1 MILAAAF
8 LIAMLGPGLRT
19 GVPSARQL
27 AAGGLITVLTLVCGR
42 AVTSWMLPT
51 RSTTLGSVGAV
62 VAGVAVLSVVHLTAT
77 VVVPLDVYGALAVD
91 GFVAAALLWGTR
103 SSSNRP
109 PDPDEPNARLADG
122 VVLVAIAA
130 VVTLWSREAILALD
144 TATSGGVFP
153 AWQDF
158 FLHAAEIVYVRD
170 YPIFNGTSL
179 YLAGSPQ
186 PLYHRASY
194 ALPAL
199 YSALGSSPALET
211 AMAFWLPL
219 GMTLCGFASYGLGTA
234 IGGRTAGV
242 AAAAAVLLIPDASTY
257 GTRNTFFSFH
267 WLTEIAPGSGY
278 AIAILLLAFALF
290 ISGDA
295 ERNRA
300 RCLWSIP
307 LAVAALG
314 FRAHVAALGLAT
326 LLTLNLLLYWNAIR
340 QKRLLLVVGAAVALA
355 GVGGILLLER
365 MALAPHFVTSRS
377 NPTAFFNLVHVQ
389 VQAPGEGALYTKL
402 TAGHGTAWTIAVGY
416 ALMVVSYL
424 GLLTAFVVLPPMLAG
439 ARRLDWRVG
448 VIPLALI
455 AVHFVIILV
464 IPAPSYGQVDD
475 IGHRSFVLPYAVTAA
490 LAGALVIT
498 QLAKRVGGRSLAL
511 LRMAGMVAIGAAT
524 ALVPFQEGRAI
535 QQRWAG
541 QLATIPLSADTIVSA
556 RYVRQRAAKGDIILS
571 SNEDPLA
578 ILVALSERAAY
589 VSRRDLYGV
598 LGGDSGQL
606 AALRTRQNAELAGAT
621 SMAQLHEFG
630 RRHQV
635 QWYFLSAGDMPDWPP
650 DLTRQ
655 CESCGTTFRVFNLR
669 NGAFGTP

>member
-1 MILAAAF
+1 MTLGAAF
-8 LIAMLGPGLRT
+8 LIAILGPGLLT
-19 GVPSARQL
+19 GTPTARQL
-27 AAGGLITVLTLVCGR
+27 AAGGLITALTLVFGR
-42 AVTSWMLPT
+42 AVTNWILPT
-51 RSTTLGSVGAV
+51 RSTTLGSVCAV
-62 VAGVAVLSVVHLTAT
+62 VAGVAALSVVHFTAT
-77 VVVPLDVYGALAVD
+77 VIVPLDVYGALTVD
-91 GFVAAALLWGTR
+91 GFVAAALLWGSR
-103 SSSNRP
+103 SSSNRS
-109 PDPDEPNARLADG
+109 PDPDEPSARLADS

-130 VVTLWSREAILALD
+130 VVTLWSREAILALH
-144 TATSGGVFP
+144 TAKSTGVFP

-158 FLHAAEIVYVRD
+158 FLHAAEIVYMRD

-211 AMAFWLPL
+211 ATAFWLPL
-219 GMTLCGFASYGLGTA
+219 GMTLCGFASYGLGAA
-234 IGGRTAGV
+234 IGGRMAGV
-242 AAAAAVLLIPDASTY
+242 AAAAVVLLIPDASTY

-300 RCLWSIP
+300 RCLRSIP
-307 LAVAALG
+307 LAVVALG

-326 LLTLNLLLYWNAIR
+326 LLTLYLLLYWNTIR
-340 QKRLLLVVGAAVALA
+340 EKRLLLVVGAAVALVC
-355 GVGGILLLER
+355 GGGILLLER
-365 MALAPHFVTSRS
+365 VALAPHFLTSRS
-377 NPTAFFNLVHVQ
+377 NPTAFFNLVH

-416 ALMVVSYL
+416 GLMVVSYL
-424 GLLTAFVVLPPMLAG
+424 GLLTPFVVLPPMLAR

-448 VIPLALI
+448 VIPLVLI

-464 IPAPSYGQVDD
+464 MPVPSYGQVND

-498 QLAKRVGGRSLAL
+498 QLAKKIGGRSTAL
-511 LRMAGMVAIGAAT
+511 LRIAGIVAIGAAT
-524 ALVPFQEGRAI
+524 ALVPFREGRAI

-541 QLATIPLSADTIVSA
+541 HLFATIPLPADTIASA
-556 RYVRQRAAKGDIILS
+556 RYVRQRAAKGDNILS
-571 SNEDPLA
+571 SNEDPMA
-578 ILVALSERAAY
+578 IMVALSERAAY
-589 VSRRDLYGV
+589 VSRRDLYGM

-606 AALRTRQNAELAGAT
+606 AALRTRQSAELAGAT
-621 SMAQLHEFG
+621 SIAQLHEFG
-630 RRHQV
+630 RRHHV
-635 QWYFLSAGDMPDWPP
+635 QWYFLSAGDMPAWPP

-655 CESCGTTFRVFNLR
+655 CEPCGRTFRVFNLR
-669 NGAFGTP
+669 DRASHTP

>member
-1 MILAAAF
+1 MTLAAAF
-8 LIAMLGPGLRT
+8 LIAILGPGLLT
-19 GVPSARQL
+19 GTPTARQV
-27 AAGGLITVLTLVCGR
+27 AAGGLITVLTLVYGR
-42 AVTSWMLPT
+42 AVTNRILPT
-51 RSTTLGSVGAV
+51 GSTTLGSVCAV
-62 VAGVAVLSVVHLTAT
+62 VGGVAALSVVHLTAT
-77 VVVPLDVYGALAVD
+77 VIVPLDAYGALTVD
-91 GFVAAALLWGTR
+91 GFVAAALFWASR

-109 PDPDEPNARLADG
+109 PDPDEANARLTDS

-130 VVTLWSREAILALD
+130 VVTLWSREAILALH
-144 TATSGGVFP
+144 TAKSTGVFP

-158 FLHAAEIVYVRD
+158 FLHATEIVYLRD
-170 YPIFNGTSL
+170 YPIFSGTSM

-199 YSALGSSPALET
+199 YSAVGSVPALET
-211 AMAFWLPL
+211 ATAFWLPL
-219 GMTLCGFASYGLGTA
+219 GMTLCGFASYGLGAA
-234 IGGRTAGV
+234 IGGRMAGV

-257 GTRNTFFSFH
+257 GMRNAFFSFH

-307 LAVAALG
+307 FAVVALG

-326 LLTLNLLLYWNAIR
+326 LLAMNLLLYWNAIR
-340 QKRLLLVVGAAVALA
+340 PKRLLVVGAAVAVGA
-355 GVGGILLLER
+355 VGGVLLLER
-365 MALAPHFVTSRS
+365 IALAPHFLTSRS
-377 NPTAFFNLVHVQ
+377 NPAAFFNLVH

-402 TAGHGTAWTIAVGY
+402 TAGHGAAWAIAVGY
-416 ALMVVSYL
+416 PLMVMSYL
-424 GLLTAFVVLPPMLAG
+424 GLLMAFVVLPLMLAR

-455 AVHFVIILV
+455 AVNFMIILV
-464 IPAPSYGQVDD
+464 MPAPSYHQVDD

-498 QLAKRVGGRSLAL
+498 ALTKILGGRSLAL
-511 LRMAGMVAIGAAT
+511 MRMAGMLAIGAAT
-524 ALVPFQEGRAI
+524 VLVPFREGRTI

-541 QLATIPLSADTIVSA
+541 RLFATVPLPADTIASA
-556 RYVRQRAAKGDIILS
+556 RYVRHHAAKGDIILS

-578 ILVALSERAAY
+578 MMVALSERAAY
-589 VSRRDLYGV
+589 VSRRGLYGV

-606 AALRTRQNAELAGAT
+606 AALRTRQHAGLAGAT

-635 QWYFLSAGDMPDWPP
+635 QWYFLSAGDMPAWPP

-655 CESCGTTFRVFNLR
+655 SESLGTTFRVFNLR
-669 NGAFGTP
+669 DPAFRTP